1 MEVIEKRAGAH
12 ELIPRHGGSLLDR
25 RMAVERI
32 AEAVGSALKKSE
44 VKGKGAD
51 FAFGET
57 ALALY
62 GQLEDGSIR
71 TLALQLTTDAT
82 KAQRAA
88 ALDALLGLG
97 ALGLV
102 LSTDDGDEI
111 DLSDAAAVR
120 TWLGA

>member
-1 MEVIEKRAGAH
+1 MEVIEKQAGAH
-12 ELIPRHGGSLLDR
+12 EFVPRHGGALLDR
-25 RMAVERI
+25 RLPVERI
-32 AEAVGSALKKSE
+32 AEAVGAVLPKSE
-44 VKGKGAD
+44 VRGKGAD

-57 ALALY
+57 ALAIY
-62 GQLEDGSIR
+62 GQLEEGSVR
-71 TLALQLTTDAT
+71 TLAVQLTKDAS
-82 KAQRAA
+82 KAQRTA

-120 TWLGA
+120 RWLGA